1 MNDNVRENDLILKPN
16 EYSYILDK
24 TKGNIQVGCGPAKLS
39 MSSSDEIVS
48 FNEDTKRFVTATSD
62 NAVKSFVNVP
72 EGWYVQLKNPARN
85 NEHPRIGTFNSAPE
99 LEIGKKLNICGAC
112 SFALY
117 PGQMAKVIRGHALHL
132 NEYLLVRAYDDVK
145 IGDEE
150 YITGQQIIIKGTE
163 VSFYIPPTG
172 LEVVPL
178 NDGSYIRKAA
188 TLERIEY
195 CILKNEQ
202 GEKKYIHG
210 PAVVFPEPDEVFVF
224 NKETNSAVFR
234 AIELSEISGI
244 YVKVVAEY
252 ADDNETVHH
261 TGEELFIT
269 GNDQKIYYPRPEHAI
284 IDYEGKILHHAIAI
298 PSGEG
303 RYVLN
308 RKTGDVK
315 MIKGPSMYLPDPREE
330 VIVRRMLTE
339 KQCKLWY
346 PNNREVLEYNVPTK
360 IEFNKATTDSLYN
373 TINNA
378 LNTYSTATSFTTS
391 SCTSSVDDL
400 GNGFLGNG
408 NVQVEKK
415 AGFNRGNTYSKPRTI
430 TINNKFDGVVSIDVW
445 TGYAINV
452 VSKNGKRKVIVGP
465 QTYLLGY
472 DETIE
477 DITVTDD
484 SGNNKIRSVFLK
496 IDNNKIRDRIAAQT
510 KDFVDIG
517 IQISYCVEFDAEL
530 ESKWFNIEDYA
541 GYLSDYES
549 SIIKREIK
557 KYTLEEF
564 YNNAATIIRDCVLT
578 SETAK
583 VIFDN
588 GMCLTDVEVGN
599 VSIINASVNEMINKA
614 QINIVGKSLEL
625 SNAQKELVVSQE
637 IARINKI
644 KAELTAESN
653 IASIEANERIEKA
666 EMDRKEN
673 LARLKE
679 SAEKA
684 AAEAKKDIQ
693 SLLDAVSKAELARE
707 KERQNQKIS
716 FEKERDKLAAE
727 RQKAYTDAVKKVVDS
742 ISPDLV
748 AAITTSSQ
756 AEMLMSVAESLSPYA
771 LAGADES
778 VSDVV
783 NKLLRGTSLE
793 GIIDKVVK
801 SE

>member
-1 MNDNVRENDLILKPN
+1 MNENVRENDLVLKPN

-48 FNEDTKRFVTATSD
+48 FNENTKRFVTAKSED
-62 NAVKSFVNVP
+62 AVKPFVNVP
-72 EGWYVQLKNPARN
+72 EGWYVQLKNPAKN
-85 NEHPRIGTFNSAPE
+85 NDHPRIGTFNSAPE

-112 SFALY
+112 SFALF

-145 IGDEE
+145 IDDEE
-150 YITGQQIIIKGTE
+150 YTTGQQIIIKGTE

-210 PAVVFPEPDEVFVF
+210 PAVVFPEPDEVFVV
-224 NKETNSAVFR
+224 NKETETPVFR

-252 ADDNETVHH
+252 TDDNDVIH
-261 TGEELFIT
+261 TAGEEMFIT

-298 PSGEG
+298 PTGEG

-315 MIKGPSMYLPDPREE
+315 MVKGPAMYLPDPREE
-330 VIVRRMLTE
+330 VIVRRVLSE

-346 PNNREVLEYNVPTK
+346 PGNQEVLEYNVPAK
-360 IEFNKATTDSLYN
+360 IEYNKATLDSLN
-373 TINNA
+373 DMINSI
-378 LNTYSTATSFTTS
+378 TYSTSTSFAPSTFTTS
-391 SCTSSVDDL
+391 VSGLD
-400 GNGFLGNG
+400 NGFLGNG

-452 VSKNGKRKVIVGP
+452 VSKNGKRKVIIGP

-484 SGNNKIRSVFLK
+484 NGNKIRSVFLK
-496 IDNNKIRDRIAAQT
+496 IDNNKIRDVISAQT
-510 KDFVDIG
+510 KDFVDVG
-517 IQISYCVEFDAEL
+517 IQISYCVEFDVEL

-549 SIIKREIK
+549 SIVKREIK

-564 YNNAATIIRDCVLT
+564 YNNAATIIRECVLT

-588 GMCLTDVEVGN
+588 GMCITDVEVGN
-599 VSIINASVNEMINKA
+599 VDIINASVNDMINKA

-653 IASIEANERIEKA
+653 IANIEANEHIQKA
-666 EMDRKEN
+666 EIDRKEN

-679 SAEKA
+679 AAEKA
-684 AAEAKKDIQ
+684 EAEAKKDIQ
-693 SLLDAVSKAELARE
+693 PLLDAVSKAELARE
-707 KERQNQKIS
+707 KERENQKIA

-727 RQKAYTDAVKKVVDS
+727 RQKAYTDAVKKVIDS

-748 AAITTSSQ
+748 AAITTGSH
-756 AEMLMSVAESLSPYA
+756 ADMLKSVAESLAPYA
-771 LAGADES
+771 LAGDGES
-778 VSDVV
+778 VADVV
-783 NKLLRGTSLE
+783 DKLVRGTAME
-793 GIIDKVVK
+793 GLLDVVVK
-801 SE
+801 DK